1 MIIVWADC
9 SEATHMLI
17 SHPISS
23 QTELRSLLFAHPS
36 IAVSHQTNEPDCLSG
51 LNGDLE
57 GFRAWADV
65 KMDKHD
71 QMDVICTQ
79 DQKKSDSIFNYEM
92 YIFLIKK
99 YTLYN
104 EQDPVF

>member
-1 MIIVWADC
+1 MIVWADC

-51 LNGDLE
+51 LDSGLE
-57 GFRAWADV
+57 GFRAWVDV

-71 QMDVICTQ
+71 QYGRNLYSGT
-79 DQKKSDSIFNYEM
+79 KKSQIQIFNFVE
-92 YIFLIKK
+92 FFFIKK
-99 YTLYN
+99 K
-104 EQDPVF
+104 PVK

>member
-1 MIIVWADC
+1 MISSKKKLSMFPWTMVYVMIIVWADC

-36 IAVSHQTNEPDCLSG
+36 IAVSQPDCLSG
-51 LNGDLE
+51 LNGGLE

-65 KMDKHD
+65 KMETWS
-71 QMDVICTQ
+71 VWT
-79 DQKKSDSIFNYEM
+79 
-92 YIFLIKK
+92 
-99 YTLYN
+99 
-104 EQDPVF
+104 